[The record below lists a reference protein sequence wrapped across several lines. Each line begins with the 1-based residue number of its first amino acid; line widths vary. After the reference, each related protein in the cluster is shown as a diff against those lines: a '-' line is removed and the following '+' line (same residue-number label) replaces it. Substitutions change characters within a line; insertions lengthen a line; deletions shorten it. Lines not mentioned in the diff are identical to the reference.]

1 MRGRILAVALASGLA
16 LGTGSVPDLAMA
28 QAKTEVRFV
37 LDWAFQGPQSMFL
50 LAEDKGYYAA
60 AAVAVKIDRGFGSAD
75 AVNKVASGA
84 YDMGF
89 ADINSLIEFNAKNPD
104 KALTAVM
111 IGYDTPPLA
120 IVTLKKTGIAKPA
133 DLEGKTLAAPVFDA
147 AYRLFPLFTS
157 AAKIDGN
164 KAKWLNVKPE
174 LREPMLI
181 KGEAD
186 AISGFYFTALLNLK
200 AAKVAESDIVAFQY
214 ADYGVDVYGNA
225 VIVAPAFAEKHPEA
239 VKGFVGAV
247 IKGAKD
253 TLKDPKAAVAAVK
266 KRDAL
271 IDEGVELERL
281 QLAIARNI
289 LTENVQRDG
298 LGGVQPARLAKNI
311 DLIVDVFKLPAK
323 PAPDKIF
330 TDRFL
335 PPAAMRKVN

>member
-1 MRGRILAVALASGLA
+1 MWGFRATLAFAGVLLAAGAALAQS
-16 LGTGSVPDLAMA
+16 
-28 QAKTEVRFV
+28 KTDVRFV

-60 AAVAVKIDRGFGSAD
+60 AKLNVKIDRGFGSAD

-84 YDMGF
+84 YDLGF

-104 KALTAVM
+104 KALIAVLV
-111 IGYDTPPLA
+111 GYDTPPLS
-120 IVTLKKTGIAKPA
+120 IVTLKKAGITKPA

-147 AYRLFPLFTS
+147 AYRLFPLFTA
-157 AAKIDGN
+157 AAKIDGT
-164 KAKWLNVKPE
+164 KTKWLNVKPE

-200 AAKVAESDIVAFQY
+200 AAKVPESDVVAFQY
-214 ADYGVDVYGNA
+214 ADFGVDVYGNA
-225 VIVAPAFAEKHPEA
+225 VVAAPGFVEKHPDA
-239 VKGFVGAV
+239 VKGFVAAV
-247 IKGAKD
+247 VKGAKD
-253 TLKDPKAAVAAVK
+253 TLKDPKSAIASVK

-271 IDEGVELERL
+271 IDDAVELERL

-289 LTENVQRDG
+289 LTDNVKKDG
-298 LGGVQPARLAKNI
+298 FGGVQPARLAKNI
-311 DLIVDVFKLPAK
+311 ELIADIFKLPAK
-323 PAPDKIF
+323 PAPDKVF

-335 PPAAMRKVN
+335 PPAAERKVQ

>member
-1 MRGRILAVALASGLA
+1 MRGRIWGVTLAAGLA
-16 LGTGSVPDLAMA
+16 LAGGQAWG
-28 QAKTEVRFV
+28 QAKTDVKFV

-50 LAEDKGYYAA
+50 LAEDKGHYAA
-60 AAVAVKIDRGFGSAD
+60 ANVAVKIDRGFGSAD

-104 KALTAVM
+104 KALIAVM
-111 IGYDTPPLA
+111 VGYDTPPLA

-147 AYRLFPLFTS
+147 AYRLFPLFTA
-157 AAKIDGN
+157 AAKIDGT

-214 ADYGVDVYGNA
+214 ADFGVDVYGNA
-225 VIVAPAFAEKHPEA
+225 VIVAPAFAEKHPDA
-239 VKGFVGAV
+239 VKGFVAAV

-253 TLKDPKAAVAAVK
+253 TLKDPKSAIAAVK

-271 IDEGVELERL
+271 IDEAVELERL

-289 LTENVQRDG
+289 LTENVKKDG

-311 DLIVDVFKLPAK
+311 ELIAEVFKLPAK
-323 PAPDKIF
+323 PAPDKVF
-330 TDRFL
+330 TDKFL
-335 PPAAMRKVN
+335 PPAAERKVN